1 MEEDE
6 DFEGDHQLDLKSD
19 FYQEHKEEI
28 DFFRSYFP
36 NENITDLQIVNYI
49 ESLWLTQSQ

>member
-49 ESLWLTQSQ
+49 ESL